1 MHKVLAEGVRGRSGR
16 WIINRW
22 HGLDQAYPPTGI
34 QPQPQDVRSTAHV
47 LNS

>member
-1 MHKVLAEGVRGRSGR
+1 MHKVLAEGVRGLSGR

-22 HGLDQAYPPTGI
+22 HGLDQAYPPTSI

-47 LNS
+47 LNN